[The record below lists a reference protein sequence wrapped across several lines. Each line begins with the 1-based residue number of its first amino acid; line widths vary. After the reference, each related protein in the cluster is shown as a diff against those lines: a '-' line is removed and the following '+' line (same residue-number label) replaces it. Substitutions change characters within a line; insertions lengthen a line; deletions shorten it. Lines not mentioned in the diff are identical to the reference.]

1 MNDCKTRSGRA
12 FDRQAWTYDT
22 ARFGSHARGLYPVLL
37 EQLVQI
43 PHGSVLDVGCGT
55 GELLREVGLRF
66 PETARTGLDL
76 SANMLAV
83 AREKLGGA
91 VELVQGDAERLPFAD
106 GRFEVLLCNDSFH
119 HYPNPGA
126 AAAEFARVLQPGGV
140 LLLGDCTAPA
150 GLRGG
155 QPVPPPV
162 RRGGRAPLQR
172 GGAGRPAGTPLPR
185 CGVPAGGA
193 LQLAGL
199 GDSVKQKARARRIC
213 GGPVPVIRQWRSDRG
228 CHSPW
233 PRRCPRCPAPGC
245 RGRTTGWS
253 CPCRAGAAG

>member
-76 SANMLAV
+76 SANM
-83 AREKLGGA
+83 
-91 VELVQGDAERLPFAD
+91 QGDAERLPFAD

-150 GLRGG
+150 GLRGVANLFLPLSG
-155 QPVPPPV
+155 EGDV
-162 RRGGRAPLQR
+162 RLYSGAELAALLEPHFHGVEFRRVGRSSLLVW
-172 GGAGRPAGTPLPR
+172 G
-185 CGVPAGGA
+185 
-193 LQLAGL
+193 
-199 GDSVKQKARARRIC
+199 
-213 GGPVPVIRQWRSDRG
+213 IR
-228 CHSPW
+228 
-233 PRRCPRCPAPGC
+233 
-245 RGRTTGWS
+245 
-253 CPCRAGAAG
+253 

>member
-37 EQLVQI
+37 EQLAQI

-91 VELVQGDAERLPFAD
+91 VELVQG
-106 GRFEVLLCNDSFH
+106 GR
-119 HYPNPGA
+119 
-126 AAAEFARVLQPGGV
+126 R
-140 LLLGDCTAPA
+140 APA
-150 GLRGG
+150 LC
-155 QPVPPPV
+155 QQAV
-162 RRGGRAPLQR
+162 
-172 GGAGRPAGTPLPR
+172 
-185 CGVPAGGA
+185 
-193 LQLAGL
+193 
-199 GDSVKQKARARRIC
+199 
-213 GGPVPVIRQWRSDRG
+213 
-228 CHSPW
+228 
-233 PRRCPRCPAPGC
+233 
-245 RGRTTGWS
+245 
-253 CPCRAGAAG
+253 

>member
-37 EQLVQI
+37 EQLAQI

-66 PETARTGLDL
+66 PETTRTGLDL

-91 VELVQGDAERLPFAD
+91 VELVQGDAERLPFANR
-106 GRFEVLLCNDSFH
+106 RFEVLLCNDSFH

-126 AAAEFARVLQPGGV
+126 AAAEFA
-140 LLLGDCTAPA
+140 LGAPARRRAPA
-150 GLRGG
+150 GRLHG
-155 QPVPPPV
+155 P
-162 RRGGRAPLQR
+162 
-172 GGAGRPAGTPLPR
+172 GGAEGVVTCSSLSGEGDVRLYSGAELAALLEPHFHGVEFRRVGRSSLLVWGFDKTKSTGPPHMRRACAGYSSM
-185 CGVPAGGA
+185 A
-193 LQLAGL
+193 
-199 GDSVKQKARARRIC
+199 K
-213 GGPVPVIRQWRSDRG
+213 
-228 CHSPW
+228 
-233 PRRCPRCPAPGC
+233 
-245 RGRTTGWS
+245 
-253 CPCRAGAAG
+253 

>member
-140 LLLGDCTAPA
+140 LLLGDCKI
-150 GLRGG
+150 
-155 QPVPPPV
+155 
-162 RRGGRAPLQR
+162 GRAH
-172 GGAGRPAGTPLPR
+172 
-185 CGVPAGGA
+185 V
-193 LQLAGL
+193 
-199 GDSVKQKARARRIC
+199 
-213 GGPVPVIRQWRSDRG
+213 
-228 CHSPW
+228 
-233 PRRCPRCPAPGC
+233 
-245 RGRTTGWS
+245 
-253 CPCRAGAAG
+253 

>member
-1 MNDCKTRSGRA
+1 MNDCKMRSGRA

-37 EQLVQI
+37 EQLAQI

-140 LLLGDCTAPA
+140 LTEEEGMALLQAVSQ
-150 GLRGG
+150 
-155 QPVPPPV
+155 QPQP
-162 RRGGRAPLQR
+162 GK
-172 GGAGRPAGTPLPR
+172 
-185 CGVPAGGA
+185 
-193 LQLAGL
+193 
-199 GDSVKQKARARRIC
+199 DSSTQ
-213 GGPVPVIRQWRSDRG
+213 
-228 CHSPW
+228 
-233 PRRCPRCPAPGC
+233 
-245 RGRTTGWS
+245 WS
-253 CPCRAGAAG
+253 CLYNQVRGTVDIAVAMDYDSLYHFAIDE

>member
-37 EQLVQI
+37 EQLAQI

-150 GLRGG
+150 GLRG
-155 QPVPPPV
+155 VANLV
-162 RRGGRAPLQR
+162 
-172 GGAGRPAGTPLPR
+172 LPR
-185 CGVPAGGA
+185 SREGDVRLYSGAELAALLDEAAARKGRHAAIRLNRPQAVLEVHFQEAPPAEACTAQEANEGEEEG
-193 LQLAGL
+193 
-199 GDSVKQKARARRIC
+199 
-213 GGPVPVIRQWRSDRG
+213 
-228 CHSPW
+228 
-233 PRRCPRCPAPGC
+233 
-245 RGRTTGWS
+245 
-253 CPCRAGAAG
+253 

>member
-150 GLRGG
+150 GLRGVANLFLPLSG
-155 QPVPPPV
+155 EGDV
-162 RRGGRAPLQR
+162 RLYSGAELAALLEPRFHGVEFRRVGRSSRLVW
-172 GGAGRPAGTPLPR
+172 
-185 CGVPAGGA
+185 GV
-193 LQLAGL
+193 
-199 GDSVKQKARARRIC
+199 R
-213 GGPVPVIRQWRSDRG
+213 
-228 CHSPW
+228 
-233 PRRCPRCPAPGC
+233 
-245 RGRTTGWS
+245 
-253 CPCRAGAAG
+253 

>member
-150 GLRGG
+150 GLRGVANLFLPLSG
-155 QPVPPPV
+155 EGDV
-162 RRGGRAPLQR
+162 RLYSGAELAALAAESGTRAVVLAHLSR
-172 GGAGRPAGTPLPR
+172 ENNTPARAWETAARRLRSMGCEPNLDLSLTVAPR
-185 CGVPAGGA
+185 S
-193 LQLAGL
+193 GL
-199 GDSVKQKARARRIC
+199 GPTYQLESGRVLQA
-213 GGPVPVIRQWRSDRG
+213 
-228 CHSPW
+228 SPS
-233 PRRCPRCPAPGC
+233 GEE
-245 RGRTTGWS
+245 
-253 CPCRAGAAG
+253 AALC

>member
-37 EQLVQI
+37 EQLAQI

-76 SANMLAV
+76 S
-83 AREKLGGA
+83 
-91 VELVQGDAERLPFAD
+91 FAD

-150 GLRGG
+150 GLRGVANLFLPLSG
-155 QPVPPPV
+155 EGDV
-162 RRGGRAPLQR
+162 RLYSGAELAALLEPHFHGVEFRRVGRSSL
-172 GGAGRPAGTPLPR
+172 LVW
-185 CGVPAGGA
+185 GV
-193 LQLAGL
+193 
-199 GDSVKQKARARRIC
+199 R
-213 GGPVPVIRQWRSDRG
+213 
-228 CHSPW
+228 
-233 PRRCPRCPAPGC
+233 
-245 RGRTTGWS
+245 
-253 CPCRAGAAG
+253 

>member
-1 MNDCKTRSGRA
+1 MDH
-12 FDRQAWTYDT
+12 DT

-150 GLRGG
+150 GLRG
-155 QPVPPPV
+155 VANLFLPPN
-162 RRGGRAPLQR
+162 RRGGTCLLYS
-172 GGAGRPAGTPLPR
+172 GRSWPPCWNPLPR
-185 CGVPAGGA
+185 RTVPAGGA

-199 GDSVKQKARARRIC
+199 GIQKEQKRARRIC

-233 PRRCPRCPAPGC
+233 PRRCPQCPAPGC

>member
-126 AAAEFARVLQPGGV
+126 AAAE
-140 LLLGDCTAPA
+140 
-150 GLRGG
+150 LRGVANLFLPLSG
-155 QPVPPPV
+155 EGDV
-162 RRGGRAPLQR
+162 RLYSGAELAALLEPHFHGVEFRRVGRSSLLVW
-172 GGAGRPAGTPLPR
+172 G
-185 CGVPAGGA
+185 
-193 LQLAGL
+193 
-199 GDSVKQKARARRIC
+199 
-213 GGPVPVIRQWRSDRG
+213 IR
-228 CHSPW
+228 
-233 PRRCPRCPAPGC
+233 
-245 RGRTTGWS
+245 
-253 CPCRAGAAG
+253 

>member
-37 EQLVQI
+37 EQLAQI

-66 PETARTGLDL
+66 PETAQTGLDL

-91 VELVQGDAERLPFAD
+91 VELVQGDAERLPFANR
-106 GRFEVLLCNDSFH
+106 RFEVLLCNDSFH

-150 GLRGG
+150 GLRG
-155 QPVPPPV
+155 VANCWV
-162 RRGGRAPLQR
+162 
-172 GGAGRPAGTPLPR
+172 
-185 CGVPAGGA
+185 
-193 LQLAGL
+193 
-199 GDSVKQKARARRIC
+199 SVKQFSKNDTATACQDWLRSTRLGRGSIKSHVRTVKVLGMGLFAFQERIHLWK
-213 GGPVPVIRQWRSDRG
+213 GVT
-228 CHSPW
+228 H
-233 PRRCPRCPAPGC
+233 
-245 RGRTTGWS
+245 
-253 CPCRAGAAG
+253 

>member
-37 EQLVQI
+37 EQLAQI

-155 QPVPPPV
+155 PTCSSPCPA
-162 RRGGRAPLQR
+162 RGTCAST
-172 GGAGRPAGTPLPR
+172 AGRSWPPCWNPTSTAWSSGGWGAPA
-185 CGVPAGGA
+185 CWSGGF
-193 LQLAGL
+193 GKTKST
-199 GDSVKQKARARRIC
+199 GPPHMRRARA
-213 GGPVPVIRQWRSDRG
+213 GYS
-228 CHSPW
+228 SM
-233 PRRCPRCPAPGC
+233 AK
-245 RGRTTGWS
+245 
-253 CPCRAGAAG
+253 

>member
-1 MNDCKTRSGRA
+1 MPVGCTRCCWSSLSR
-12 FDRQAWTYDT
+12 FPT
-22 ARFGSHARGLYPVLL
+22 ARFWTWAAARRAAAGGGAP
-37 EQLVQI
+37 
-43 PHGSVLDVGCGT
+43 
-55 GELLREVGLRF
+55 F

-150 GLRGG
+150 GLRGVANLFLPLSG
-155 QPVPPPV
+155 EGDV
-162 RRGGRAPLQR
+162 RLYSGAELAALLEPHFHGEEFRRVGRSSLLVWGIQ
-172 GGAGRPAGTPLPR
+172 
-185 CGVPAGGA
+185 
-193 LQLAGL
+193 
-199 GDSVKQKARARRIC
+199 KNKARARRIC

-245 RGRTTGWS
+245 RGRTTGLS

>member
-126 AAAEFARVLQPGGV
+126 AAAEFARVLQPGGTALPNIQLHGLPEQHPLGVKIAVAQPLHHPHPPGDVRHGGV
-140 LLLGDCTAPA
+140 LIPLFRKQLHGRVQDLLPPY
-150 GLRGG
+150 LR
-155 QPVPPPV
+155 
-162 RRGGRAPLQR
+162 RL
-172 GGAGRPAGTPLPR
+172 
-185 CGVPAGGA
+185 
-193 LQLAGL
+193 
-199 GDSVKQKARARRIC
+199 
-213 GGPVPVIRQWRSDRG
+213 
-228 CHSPW
+228 
-233 PRRCPRCPAPGC
+233 
-245 RGRTTGWS
+245 
-253 CPCRAGAAG
+253 

>member
-37 EQLVQI
+37 EQLAQI

-140 LLLGDCTAPA
+140 LAAAEQLPQNAVIPQAVRQRHLHSFSARRTPRQPRRQTLAVLLALAVSG
-150 GLRGG
+150 
-155 QPVPPPV
+155 VPV
-162 RRGGRAPLQR
+162 RLI
-172 GGAGRPAGTPLPR
+172 LS
-185 CGVPAGGA
+185 
-193 LQLAGL
+193 L
-199 GDSVKQKARARRIC
+199 IH
-213 GGPVPVIRQWRSDRG
+213 I
-228 CHSPW
+228 
-233 PRRCPRCPAPGC
+233 
-245 RGRTTGWS
+245 
-253 CPCRAGAAG
+253 

>member
-37 EQLVQI
+37 EQLAQI

-150 GLRGG
+150 GLRGVANLFLPLSG
-155 QPVPPPV
+155 EGDV
-162 RRGGRAPLQR
+162 RLYSGAELAALAAESGTRAVVLAHLSR
-172 GGAGRPAGTPLPR
+172 ENNTPARAWETAARRLRSMGCEPNLDLSLTVAPR
-185 CGVPAGGA
+185 S
-193 LQLAGL
+193 GL
-199 GDSVKQKARARRIC
+199 GPTYQLESGRVLQA
-213 GGPVPVIRQWRSDRG
+213 
-228 CHSPW
+228 SPS
-233 PRRCPRCPAPGC
+233 GEE
-245 RGRTTGWS
+245 
-253 CPCRAGAAG
+253 AALC

>member
-150 GLRGG
+150 GLRGVANLFLPLSG
-155 QPVPPPV
+155 EGDV
-162 RRGGRAPLQR
+162 RLYS
-172 GGAGRPAGTPLPR
+172 GAE
-185 CGVPAGGA
+185 
-193 LQLAGL
+193 Q
-199 GDSVKQKARARRIC
+199 ARRIC

-233 PRRCPRCPAPGC
+233 PRRCPQCPAPGC

>member
-37 EQLVQI
+37 EQLAQI

-150 GLRGG
+150 GLRGVANLFLPLSG
-155 QPVPPPV
+155 EGDV
-162 RRGGRAPLQR
+162 RLYS
-172 GGAGRPAGTPLPR
+172 LS
-185 CGVPAGGA
+185 
-193 LQLAGL
+193 L
-199 GDSVKQKARARRIC
+199 IH
-213 GGPVPVIRQWRSDRG
+213 I
-228 CHSPW
+228 
-233 PRRCPRCPAPGC
+233 
-245 RGRTTGWS
+245 
-253 CPCRAGAAG
+253 

>member
-1 MNDCKTRSGRA
+1 M
-12 FDRQAWTYDT
+12 
-22 ARFGSHARGLYPVLL
+22 LL
-37 EQLVQI
+37 EQLAQI

-91 VELVQGDAERLPFAD
+91 VELVQGDAERLPFANR
-106 GRFEVLLCNDSFH
+106 RFEVLLCNDSFH

-150 GLRGG
+150 GLRGVANLFLPLSG
-155 QPVPPPV
+155 EGDVRLYSGAELAALLEEAAARKGRHAAIRLNRPQAVLEVHFQEAPPAEACTAQEANE
-162 RRGGRAPLQR
+162 GEEEG
-172 GGAGRPAGTPLPR
+172 
-185 CGVPAGGA
+185 
-193 LQLAGL
+193 
-199 GDSVKQKARARRIC
+199 
-213 GGPVPVIRQWRSDRG
+213 
-228 CHSPW
+228 
-233 PRRCPRCPAPGC
+233 
-245 RGRTTGWS
+245 
-253 CPCRAGAAG
+253 

>member
-37 EQLVQI
+37 EQLAQI

-150 GLRGG
+150 GLRGVANLFLPLSG
-155 QPVPPPV
+155 EGDVRLYSGAELAALLEEAAARKGRHAAIRLNRPQAVLEVHFQEAPPAEACTAQEANE
-162 RRGGRAPLQR
+162 GEEEG
-172 GGAGRPAGTPLPR
+172 
-185 CGVPAGGA
+185 
-193 LQLAGL
+193 
-199 GDSVKQKARARRIC
+199 
-213 GGPVPVIRQWRSDRG
+213 
-228 CHSPW
+228 
-233 PRRCPRCPAPGC
+233 
-245 RGRTTGWS
+245 
-253 CPCRAGAAG
+253 

>member
-150 GLRGG
+150 GLRGVANLFLPLSG
-155 QPVPPPV
+155 EGDVRLYSGAELAALLEEAAARKGRHAAIRLNRPQAVLEVHFQEAPPAEACTAQEANE
-162 RRGGRAPLQR
+162 GEEEG
-172 GGAGRPAGTPLPR
+172 
-185 CGVPAGGA
+185 
-193 LQLAGL
+193 
-199 GDSVKQKARARRIC
+199 
-213 GGPVPVIRQWRSDRG
+213 
-228 CHSPW
+228 
-233 PRRCPRCPAPGC
+233 
-245 RGRTTGWS
+245 
-253 CPCRAGAAG
+253 

>member
-83 AREKLGGA
+83 AREKLGGGWSWCRGRRA
-91 VELVQGDAERLPFAD
+91 PALPTGGLKSAS
-106 GRFEVLLCNDSFH
+106 NDSFH
-119 HYPNPGA
+119 STGPNP
-126 AAAEFARVLQPGGV
+126 ARRRRVCLRPARRR
-140 LLLGDCTAPA
+140 APA
-150 GLRGG
+150 GRSPFWRGCG
-155 QPVPPPV
+155 TPVPPPV

-172 GGAGRPAGTPLPR
+172 GGAGCPAGTPIPPR
-185 CGVPAGGA
+185 RGVPAGVGRSS
-193 LQLAGL
+193 LLVWG
-199 GDSVKQKARARRIC
+199 
-213 GGPVPVIRQWRSDRG
+213 IR
-228 CHSPW
+228 
-233 PRRCPRCPAPGC
+233 
-245 RGRTTGWS
+245 
-253 CPCRAGAAG
+253 

>member
-150 GLRGG
+150 GLRGVANLFLPLSG
-155 QPVPPPV
+155 EGDV
-162 RRGGRAPLQR
+162 RLYSGAELAALAAESGTRAVGLAHLSR
-172 GGAGRPAGTPLPR
+172 ENNTPARAWETAARRLRSMGCEPNLDLSLTVAPR
-185 CGVPAGGA
+185 S
-193 LQLAGL
+193 GL
-199 GDSVKQKARARRIC
+199 GPTYHLESGRVLQA
-213 GGPVPVIRQWRSDRG
+213 
-228 CHSPW
+228 SPS
-233 PRRCPRCPAPGC
+233 GEE
-245 RGRTTGWS
+245 
-253 CPCRAGAAG
+253 AALC